1 MAKAV
6 YRGVATNEEAI
17 SLGYPNVQSYRL
29 AVRQEQDREG
39 RLAYAEAVGRHQAEL
54 AKQLQQQGP
63 GRVLR
68 VAPQTTQQ
76 AEAMRALAADRSARG
91 DGE

>member
-1 MAKAV
+1 MAKVV

-17 SLGYPNVQSYRL
+17 ALGYPNVQSYRL
-29 AVRQEQDREG
+29 AVRKEQDREA
-39 RLAYAEAVGRHQAEL
+39 RLAYADTVARHQAEQA
-54 AKQLQQQGP
+54 AKLKEQGP